1 MGYEQRALHC
11 LTYPSYLAAV
21 RVSGGAALRCGDR
34 HAVLTHIPT
43 LQEGNVELEGKA
55 CKTWAFLD
63 KRAAAA
69 VAASRKASSKRERKA
84 EAKEAVRG
92 GVARK
97 GAKQQQR
104 QGEAGAK
111 RRDGKRK
118 GGHSSSDDDSD

>member
-1 MGYEQRALHC
+1 M
-11 LTYPSYLAAV
+11 
-21 RVSGGAALRCGDR
+21 RCGAR
-34 HAVLTHIPT
+34 RAVLTHIPCSIPT

-92 GVARK
+92 GVAWM
-97 GAKQQQR
+97 GAKQQR

>member
-1 MGYEQRALHC
+1 MGLHC

-21 RVSGGAALRCGDR
+21 RVSGGAALRCGAR
-34 HAVLTHIPT
+34 HAVLTHIPGSIPT

-97 GAKQQQR
+97 GAKQQR